1 MTVKLR
7 QLVKLATVPRV
18 ALPSLLLVATVAL
31 ATALLPTVLAQEV
44 GTRERWRPLVTVHL
58 KKGGHFTLRDADFLR
73 RSKGERP
80 PSGSRPPNTPVGP
93 VPGNTPGVGGFEGPG
108 DDPGPKWPRGR
119 DPRQPTHGSSGK
131 PRSVADF
138 LYSGLSTQEL
148 HRIRRVDVL
157 RVEKEITYVDVTF
170 KNGDVR
176 ADVPMLWT
184 AVSGW
189 ERPGQ
194 TGQFYLFESEEIL
207 YLEFP
212 PY

>member
-1 MTVKLR
+1 MTVKIR
-7 QLVKLATVPRV
+7 QLQGPGPMAV
-18 ALPSLLLVATVAL
+18 PSLLVVAAVAL
-31 ATALLPTVLAQEV
+31 LTALLSPVRAQEV
-44 GTRERWRPLVTVHL
+44 GTDGKRRPLVTVHL
-58 KKGGHFTLRDADFLR
+58 KKGGQFTLRDADFLR

-93 VPGNTPGVGGFEGPG
+93 LPGNTPGVGGFGGPG

-131 PRSVADF
+131 PRGVADY
-138 LYSGLSTQEL
+138 LYPGLNPKGCDQL
-148 HRIRRVDVL
+148 RRVDIL
-157 RVEKEITYVDVTF
+157 RVEKEITYVDVTCRD
-170 KNGDVR
+170 GDVR
-176 ADVPMLWT
+176 ANVPMLWT

-194 TGQFYLFESEEIL
+194 TGEFYFFEAEEIL